1 MREMFPLICINAEM
15 LTFWGFLFHYDGQCL
30 PCPSDW
36 TLPFTNF
43 QGSHLWLCWL
53 YNPQVFAGCQKMR
66 ECMVGVLL
74 VVWPPLGRIRYS
86 SGPGHLYWSTN
97 AGCNMRCLVRT
108 RVRLTGFCLSLVEW
122 FGIWSIGMALSHYV
136 MLCCSFCTVTQILPD
151 KSTYSP

>member
-1 MREMFPLICINAEM
+1 M
-15 LTFWGFLFHYDGQCL
+15 LKCWHFGVFFSFFTMMDSVCHAQVIGRSLSPVFKAHISDSAGYTILKYL
-30 PCPSDW
+30 PGAKKW
-36 TLPFTNF
+36 EN
-43 QGSHLWLCWL
+43 
-53 YNPQVFAGCQKMR
+53 
-66 ECMVGVLL
+66 CMVGVLL

-108 RVRLTGFCLSLVEW
+108 RKRLTGSCLSLVEW
-122 FGIWSIGMALSHYV
+122 FGIWSSGMAMSHYV